1 MNPTTR
7 QRGKHPNDDQ
17 LFGVKWPPIFK
28 EAIDDH
34 SFLLERGYGTTS
46 ALEIVGNR
54 YRLNKRQRQA
64 LLRMSVAPSD
74 AAQRQAKTC
83 NLQAMNGATVAIDG
97 FNLLILLEN
106 AFSGAYIFHCRDGC
120 LRDISSVHGSYKHI
134 QQTSEAIKLI
144 GDVLQTL
151 EVAHVKWLLDQPI
164 SNSGRLRVFL
174 EEISADHDFPW
185 EVELCFDPDKVLAV
199 SPHIVVSADGWVID
213 QAEQWFNLGAYIIE
227 HHLPAANIFR
237 A

>member
-1 MNPTTR
+1 MNPTQR

-17 LFGVKWPPIFK
+17 LFGAKWPPIFK

-34 SFLLERGYGTTS
+34 SFLLERGYGATA
-46 ALEIVGNR
+46 ALNVVGNR

-64 LLRMSVAPSD
+64 LARMSVAPSVVD
-74 AAQRQAKTC
+74 QRQEKIC
-83 NLQAMNGATVAIDG
+83 QLQTLNGATVAIDG

-134 QQTSEAIKLI
+134 QQTGEAIKLI
-144 GDVLQTL
+144 GDVLQAL
-151 EVAHVKWLLDQPI
+151 EVADVKWFLDQPI

-174 EEISADHDFPW
+174 EEISTQNNFPW

-213 QAEQWFNLGAYIIE
+213 QSERWFNMGAHLVE
-227 HHLPAANIFR
+227 HYLPDANIFR
-237 A
+237 I

>member
-17 LFGVKWPPIFK
+17 LFGAKWPPIFK

-74 AAQRQAKTC
+74 AKQRQAKTC
-83 NLQAMNGATVAIDG
+83 NLPAMKGATVAIDG

-106 AFSGAYIFHCRDGC
+106 AFSGTYI
-120 LRDISSVHGSYKHI
+120 V
-134 QQTSEAIKLI
+134 
-144 GDVLQTL
+144 
-151 EVAHVKWLLDQPI
+151 
-164 SNSGRLRVFL
+164 
-174 EEISADHDFPW
+174 
-185 EVELCFDPDKVLAV
+185 
-199 SPHIVVSADGWVID
+199 
-213 QAEQWFNLGAYIIE
+213 E
-227 HHLPAANIFR
+227 HHLPTANIFR